1 MVAYKTLRRFCTRS
15 YNQPLLYSNPL
26 FLFIFPIPNK
36 GDDLLQE
43 YSSEIIGEALNE
55 LGPENCFVMLSSK
68 MFNEKELNKKEKW
81 MEGQYDINEIERK
94 TIRNW
99 MDVEMIPQLHV
110 PYSNKYLAESLEMKD
125 DEPSLGKGQIF
136 N

>member
-1 MVAYKTLRRFCTRS
+1 
-15 YNQPLLYSNPL
+15 
-26 FLFIFPIPNK
+26 
-36 GDDLLQE
+36 
-43 YSSEIIGEALNE
+43 
-55 LGPENCFVMLSSK
+55 

-125 DEPSLGKGQIF
+125 DEPSLGKEQNLFNKFSIKISIF
-136 N
+136 YHSFFTFSDLW